1 MYLPALLQ
9 MTTRDPMFWI
19 MVIIAASFIVI
30 AIAMVAIAMFV
41 SRAVKSVNR
50 MEEKM
55 EPLLERV
62 TAMSEQGKQIAVQG
76 KLIAEQ
82 FNAVSGHLSTATLHF
97 SESLAIV
104 KSEIG
109 ELRALVS
116 DTAVEARDKVELV
129 SRTIDRTQK
138 QVALTTDFVQSK
150 VIEPAREIAAIM
162 AGFRRGL
169 EVLVAPMPKP
179 INQTYAEDEMFIG

>member
-1 MYLPALLQ
+1 MNLPALLQ
-9 MTTRDPMFWI
+9 MSTHDPMFWI
-19 MVIIAASFIVI
+19 MVIIAASFILIAVAMI
-30 AIAMVAIAMFV
+30 AIAVYV
-41 SRAVKSVNR
+41 SRAVKTVNR
-50 MEEKM
+50 LEEKLD
-55 EPLLERV
+55 PLIGKANEI
-62 TAMSEQGKQIAVQG
+62 SEQGKLIAVQG

-179 INQTYAEDEMFIG
+179 INQTYGEDEMFIG